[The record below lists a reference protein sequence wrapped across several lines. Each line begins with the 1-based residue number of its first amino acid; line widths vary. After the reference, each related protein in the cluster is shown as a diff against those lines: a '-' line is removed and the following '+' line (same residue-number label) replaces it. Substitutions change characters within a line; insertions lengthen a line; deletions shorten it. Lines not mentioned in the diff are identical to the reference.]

1 MKVEIN
7 DRLYKDIK
15 GYCELNNIDIAEF
28 INKVLKSGY
37 MLEKYGDRPGIQ
49 GKPIE
54 VEETKEMDIPIETES
69 KPKLQVKWNIDFEHD
84 EGLKQAREIE
94 KEVIEQHNKQAET
107 PKQEEPKKE
116 RRRKLS

>member
-1 MKVEIN
+1 MQVEIN
-7 DRLYKDIK
+7 TKLYNDIEA
-15 GYCELNNIDIAEF
+15 YCTLNGLDITEL
-28 INKVLKSGY
+28 INKLVKQGY

-94 KEVIEQHNKQAET
+94 KSVIEQRNKQAET